1 MVAFSNSV
9 LSSGRYGGKWIV
21 GSFCRIKS
29 NAETSFR
36 SSILYFSFFCSK
48 FELKNDENPSMM
60 TEWLRLAIL
69 SSVVE
74 GMGANQLWVHFAE
87 LKDNQKLID
96 FC

>member
-1 MVAFSNSV
+1 MP
-9 LSSGRYGGKWIV
+9 
-21 GSFCRIKS
+21 
-29 NAETSFR
+29 
-36 SSILYFSFFCSK
+36 
-48 FELKNDENPSMM
+48 NPSMM

-74 GMGANQLWVHFAE
+74 GMGANQLSVHFAE